1 MKPSAPEKAEA
12 KQPSGGGNVALPAIA
27 MKARMG
33 VELLNAHVVYKDL
46 ASGLSSEATEFNF
59 ILRDISLTRP
69 TEIEISAD
77 LNTKMAGVFA
87 VKGPFALRGQAQ
99 PTISGG
105 KFDHATL
112 NAKLDLDQLEIAVP
126 GVFEK
131 KKGMAANATL
141 AVNASDQQAKVEKFE
156 IKFFNAD
163 LTANGTVTNLQG
175 TPTVNVALHSNPI
188 DLKPWVQLVPS
199 LKDFD
204 LAGKMQLDA
213 SAQGPSDKLGYR
225 AKLAIEALTAKAPK
239 LKAEP
244 RIDALISVVTDQV
257 DKLSLTMKAPGNDL
271 SINGKIVSFTKPHA
285 DIEIASNGLDL
296 DQLIDFPPPSKAEK
310 KSEPAKAAGGG
321 GGGGGTAKK
330 EDVDASLDSL
340 RTNKSLAES
349 AANIGVKIKSI
360 KAQGTKISD
369 LSTRLVFKD
378 LVAGIQNFTMGVFGG
393 TIQANLVTQLKPK
406 TPTYQVGVSVKH
418 LDLKQTLESQYAPF
432 KNTLTGSANFAV
444 NGTGASFNTDA
455 AMANLNAKGNFK
467 VDQASFATVDVAK
480 MVNDA
485 LNGSLAKLGEK
496 FPALAGKK
504 VGVPPGGATNYEF
517 ISSDFTIAGGK
528 FTSPDFYAKS
538 LPNESMDIKGDTS
551 VGLKDKALNCRLDV
565 IDTYN
570 LTHARDLSLNQQGV
584 QVDHI
589 LAEGNGPVHLI
600 VHVGCTLDAPC
611 YSYTEVP
618 QYLLSVAAKNVE
630 NAVVGHAKSEAQK
643 QAQQQLQK
651 VVPQAPPPVQNAIK
665 GLFQ

>member
-1 MKPSAPEKAEA
+1 
-12 KQPSGGGNVALPAIA
+12 
-27 MKARMG
+27 
-33 VELLNAHVVYKDL
+33 
-46 ASGLSSEATEFNF
+46 
-59 ILRDISLTRP
+59 
-69 TEIEISAD
+69 
-77 LNTKMAGVFA
+77 
-87 VKGPFALRGQAQ
+87 
-99 PTISGG
+99 
-105 KFDHATL
+105 
-112 NAKLDLDQLEIAVP
+112 
-126 GVFEK
+126 
-131 KKGMAANATL
+131 
-141 AVNASDQQAKVEKFE
+141 
-156 IKFFNAD
+156 
-163 LTANGTVTNLQG
+163 
-175 TPTVNVALHSNPI
+175 
-188 DLKPWVQLVPS
+188 
-199 LKDFD
+199 
-204 LAGKMQLDA
+204 
-213 SAQGPSDKLGYR
+213 
-225 AKLAIEALTAKAPK
+225 
-239 LKAEP
+239 
-244 RIDALISVVTDQV
+244 
-257 DKLSLTMKAPGNDL
+257 
-271 SINGKIVSFTKPHA
+271 
-285 DIEIASNGLDL
+285 
-296 DQLIDFPPPSKAEK
+296 
-310 KSEPAKAAGGG
+310 
-321 GGGGGTAKK
+321 
-330 EDVDASLDSL
+330 
-340 RTNKSLAES
+340 
-349 AANIGVKIKSI
+349 
-360 KAQGTKISD
+360 
-369 LSTRLVFKD
+369 
-378 LVAGIQNFTMGVFGG
+378 
-393 TIQANLVTQLKPK
+393 
-406 TPTYQVGVSVKH
+406 
-418 LDLKQTLESQYAPF
+418 
-432 KNTLTGSANFAV
+432 TLTGSANFAV